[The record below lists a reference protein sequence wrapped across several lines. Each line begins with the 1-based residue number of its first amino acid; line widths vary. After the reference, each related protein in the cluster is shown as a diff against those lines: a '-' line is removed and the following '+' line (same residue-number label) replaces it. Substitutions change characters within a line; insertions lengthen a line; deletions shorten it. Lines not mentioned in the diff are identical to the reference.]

1 MCTIVEARLPAEQF
15 ALHETLDRV
24 PDATFES
31 VRLSA
36 VGGDPV
42 LLPFFRASTDGD
54 TDIAD
59 TELAA
64 WLERDSSIEAVDE
77 VATVADGS
85 LFRFE
90 WAAPVRITLRIML
103 EQGSTLIDA
112 RAANGTWWFR
122 LLFPEHDD
130 VGATYEACEDHDI
143 DLEPERVYQLRELV
157 GSDRFGMTGQQL
169 ETIQL
174 AYESGYYEVPRKVTL
189 KDLAGRADISH
200 QALSERFRR
209 GHCAL
214 VENTLVGR
222 PL

>member
-15 ALHETLDRV
+15 ALHETLSRV

-36 VGGDPV
+36 VGSDRV
-42 LLPFFRASTDGD
+42 LLPFFRVSTDD
-54 TDIAD
+54 DAD
-59 TELAA
+59 LAT
-64 WLERDSSIEAVDE
+64 WLERDASIETVDE
-77 VATVADGS
+77 VAVVDDGS

-112 RAANGTWWFR
+112 RAANETWWFR
-122 LLFPEHDD
+122 LLFPEHAD

-143 DLEPERVYQLRELV
+143 DLEPERVYQLRELA